1 MNLKNTNTFADSLP
15 NLKGIKK
22 KIFMLDST
30 IISVCIKVFDWA
42 KYKKEKGAIK
52 LHTLLDYD
60 GCMPKYVYMTE
71 GKKAEVEII
80 TNNFSLPCRQAGW
93 TASTIAKLYKQRW
106 SIETFFKEL
115 KQNLKIKSFLG
126 TTENA
131 MWIQI
136 WTAMITLLLLKYLKE
151 ISKYGWSLSNLIAF
165 LRMNLFVKIL
175 LTEWLDNPFKPPEDF
190 SIKNRQESLF

>member
-1 MNLKNTNTFADSLP
+1 
-15 NLKGIKK
+15 
-22 KIFMLDST
+22 
-30 IISVCIKVFDWA
+30 
-42 KYKKEKGAIK
+42 
-52 LHTLLDYD
+52 
-60 GCMPKYVYMTE
+60 MTE
-71 GKKAEVEII
+71 GKKADVEII
-80 TNNFSLPCRQAGW
+80 TNNFSLFCHQAGW
-93 TASTIAKLYKQRW
+93 TVSTIAELYKQRW